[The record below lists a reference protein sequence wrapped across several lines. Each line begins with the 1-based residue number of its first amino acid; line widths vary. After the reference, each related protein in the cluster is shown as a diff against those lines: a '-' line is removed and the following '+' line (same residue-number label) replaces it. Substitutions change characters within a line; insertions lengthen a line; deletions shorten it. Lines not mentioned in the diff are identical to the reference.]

1 MRAAAALALGLA
13 AALAGCG
20 DARTPVPDVTTTA
33 APGQARSADF
43 PKQGVR
49 FEAPSL
55 WRLVP
60 GAAPLVATVVSGRA
74 TVAIWRYPRTEP
86 LPRTHSQL
94 VAARTALLG
103 AAKQRD
109 PTFKATATR
118 ITRVGGAPAVVVR
131 GSETV
136 GGQPRL
142 VRSTHVYAA
151 AAEVVV
157 DAYAPPALFAGVDR
171 AVFAPLSASLRVGR
185 PR

>member
-1 MRAAAALALGLA
+1 MRRGAALLGVA
-13 AALAGCG
+13 IVLAGCG

-33 APGQARSADF
+33 APGQARPADF

-55 WRLVP
+55 WRVVP
-60 GAAPLVATVVSGRA
+60 GTAPLVATVVSGRA
-74 TVAIWRYPRTEP
+74 TVAIWRYPRTER
-86 LPRTHSQL
+86 LPRTRAQL
-94 VAARTALLG
+94 AAARTALLG

-109 PTFKATATR
+109 PTFRATATR
-118 ITRVGGAPAVVVR
+118 LERIGGAPAVVVR
-131 GSETV
+131 GSETIA
-136 GGQPRL
+136 GQPRL

-157 DAYAPPALFAGVDR
+157 DAYAPPALFASADR